1 MVDTDMTKQVAVI
14 TGASRGLGRALAEHF
29 LNKGYRVAGCSRSDE
44 GAIRHPDYRHAAVDI
59 RDEKAVSA
67 WARGLRRELGGVDV
81 VIANAGLARAAL
93 YLSVTPG
100 EVFDDFLRVNF
111 SGVFFT
117 LREMSK
123 LMLRRP
129 NARIITI
136 SSTMVPLA
144 QEGTAVYSATKAA
157 VQQMTKVLAKELA
170 PQGIT
175 CNVIA
180 PAMMETDASK
190 ELAKDGDW
198 KERMLALQTIPRVI
212 GLDEVCHAADYLVS
226 PMAASVTGQ
235 VIYLGLAD

>member
-1 MVDTDMTKQVAVI
+1 MADKDTSKPLTVI

-29 LNKGYRVAGCSRSDE
+29 LSKGYLVAGCSRSNE
-44 GAIRHPDYRHAAVDI
+44 GALTHSDYHHAAVDI
-59 RDEKAVSA
+59 RDEAAVTA
-67 WARGLRRELGGVDV
+67 WARALRRQFGGVDV
-81 VIANAGLARAAL
+81 VIANAGLARSAL

-100 EVFDDFLRVNF
+100 NVFDDFLRVNF
-111 SGVFFT
+111 AGVFFT

-136 SSTMVPLA
+136 SSTMVPLS
-144 QEGTAVYSATKAA
+144 QEGTSVYSATKAA

-180 PAMMETDASK
+180 PAMMETDASQ
-190 ELAKDGDW
+190 ELAKEGDW
-198 KERMLALQTIPRVI
+198 KDRMLALQTIPRVI